1 MNSSAP
7 SQPAA
12 SPSRHKLALVEDL
25 PEMRAHWTQLLGSF
39 PEFECVCACASGEEA
54 LRMLPQAN
62 PDLVLMDIFLPRMS
76 GIECTARLRELL
88 PQVQILMLT
97 ASDNEDLVFP
107 AFEAGASGYL
117 AKQIRSTD
125 LHAALLD
132 AVKGGVPMTSGIA
145 RRVVAYFR
153 DRAQKRSETTPLSP
167 REQEVLMLLSKG
179 YSNKEIAGKLG
190 LGLETVQSYLKQIY
204 RKMHVHSRSE
214 AIIKYL
220 SAENTQP

>member
-1 MNSSAP
+1 MKPPASPQPSAP
-7 SQPAA
+7 AP
-12 SPSRHKLALVEDL
+12 RHKLALVEDQ

-54 LRMLPQAN
+54 LRLIPPAS

-88 PQVQILMLT
+88 PQVQVLMLT

-117 AKQIRSTD
+117 AKQIRSAD
-125 LHAALLD
+125 LHVALLD

-153 DRAQKRSETTPLSP
+153 DRAQKRNEATPLSA
-167 REQEVLMLLSKG
+167 REQEVLMLLAKG

-204 RKMHVHSRSE
+204 RKMHVRSRSE

>member
-1 MNSSAP
+1 MNPPIPTDAAAP
-7 SQPAA
+7 TP
-12 SPSRHKLALVEDL
+12 RCKLALVEDQ

-39 PEFECVCACASGEEA
+39 DGFDCVCACASGEEA
-54 LRMLPQAN
+54 LRLIPPAQ

-76 GIECTARLRELL
+76 GIECAARLKHAM
-88 PQVQILMLT
+88 PSVQILMIT

-117 AKQIRSTD
+117 AKHIRADD

-132 AVKGGVPMTSGIA
+132 AMKGGVPMTSGIA
-145 RRVVAYFR
+145 RRVAAYFR
-153 DRAQKRSETTPLSP
+153 DRAKKRSETTPLSP

-179 YSNKEIAGKLG
+179 YSNKEIAGQLG

-220 SAENTQP
+220 SAEGPQP